1 MKKLLFL
8 GLCLLLSACSS
19 QRIPDFY
26 RIDSNAS
33 DARVRIL
40 DGDAEVLNMSLPVD
54 LDEDD
59 FSSGTV
65 FVIEKPGYVTFEGTI
80 GDMRKVAKKSYYVEL
95 QPLR

>member
-8 GLCLLLSACSS
+8 SLCLVLSACSS

-33 DARVRIL
+33 DAYVRIL
-40 DGDAEVLNMSLPVD
+40 DGDSEVLHMSLPVD

-59 FSSGTV
+59 FNSGLV
-65 FVIEKPGYVTFEGTI
+65 FVIQKPGYVTFEGTV
-80 GDMRKVAKKSYYVEL
+80 GDMQKRAKKSYYVEL

>member
-1 MKKLLFL
+1 MTKLLL
-8 GLCLLLSACSS
+8 PLLCLLCAACSS

-40 DGDAEVLNMSLPVD
+40 DGDQDVLSMSLPVD

-65 FVIEKPGYVTFEGTI
+65 FVIEKPGYITFQGTVY
-80 GDMRKVAKKSYYVEL
+80 DMEKRGKKSYYVT
-95 QPLR
+95 LRPVD